1 MFRFL
6 VRSKS
11 FACIYISTLLF
22 IIFFKKIIKKLIVLF
37 TKNISDWQQ
46 PTLLLHCFSRNFR
59 AISERVTVTII
70 SSPSYD
76 GHMFHKIWDKDWFGL
91 RQIWETLSDDFNI
104 LLVKFRGNDQGP
116 KTDPKSWK
124 VLTQSLVGLLQ
135 NSFSWMLQDCKMHRW
150 CKHWGCCS
158 TRPMGCSHFETN
170 LKLCKLRSF
179 PEMWCS
185 CPRMLYYRR
194 NVKQSLRDSNNYCWN
209 SWKFWLQSRG
219 LIRAFGLSLSFKID
233 KPWDFE
239 IVQEWLWWVPNWLHN

>member
-22 IIFFKKIIKKLIVLF
+22 IIFFKTLIKKLIVLF

-135 NSFSWMLQDCKMHRW
+135 ISLVECCKTAR
-150 CKHWGCCS
+150 CIDDANIEGVARPDQWGAA
-158 TRPMGCSHFETN
+158 T
-170 LKLCKLRSF
+170 LKPIWNCANFDRS
-179 PEMWCS
+179 PKCGA
-185 CPRMLYYRR
+185 L
-194 NVKQSLRDSNNYCWN
+194 
-209 SWKFWLQSRG
+209 
-219 LIRAFGLSLSFKID
+219 
-233 KPWDFE
+233 
-239 IVQEWLWWVPNWLHN
+239 VQECCITGEM

>member
-11 FACIYISTLLF
+11 FACIYIFTLLF
-22 IIFFKKIIKKLIVLF
+22 IIFFKTLIKKLIVLF

-76 GHMFHKIWDKDWFGL
+76 GHMFHKIWDKYWFGL

-116 KTDPKSWK
+116 KIDRKSWK

-135 NSFSWMLQDCKMHRW
+135 ISLVECCKTAR
-150 CKHWGCCS
+150 CIDDANIRNLYNEYCNTLEVRFLLGAS
-158 TRPMGCSHFETN
+158 TSPSD
-170 LKLCKLRSF
+170 K
-179 PEMWCS
+179 
-185 CPRMLYYRR
+185 RR
-194 NVKQSLRDSNNYCWN
+194 DVSTDSDI
-209 SWKFWLQSRG
+209 LD
-219 LIRAFGLSLSFKID
+219 LISSPDLITSLSITA
-233 KPWDFE
+233 E
-239 IVQEWLWWVPNWLHN
+239 ISCFLFFSRSGNSSIG